1 MVYIII
7 VEKTGS
13 FKEVNVKDTSEEYLS
28 KKAGFKNH
36 KDFEKKTIWDIDG
49 VFDIVLYGKTVGRAG
64 QENKYDFPPP
74 VDNRLFFGAC
84 VLLCVKE
91 NKILDLTEKKWKVI
105 YEKLFGGFEDIDEDS
120 EEEEE
125 EEEDDIPKTKEGYA
139 KDGFVV
145 EEVEEEEDDEDEEE
159 HEDDD
164 EDVEDDEDEDDEKD
178 EEEEKPK
185 PRKQPKRK
193 VKSESKQNIFAK
205 LEIDDEYLNCESELE
220 EEDYL

>member
-13 FKEVNVKDTSEEYLS
+13 LKEVNVKDTSEEYLS
-28 KKAGFKNH
+28 KKAGFKNN

-49 VFDIVLYGKTVGRAG
+49 VCDIVLYGKTVGRAG

-74 VDNRLFFGAC
+74 VDNSLFFGPC
-84 VLLCVKE
+84 VLLCVKDT
-91 NKILDLTEKKWKVI
+91 KILDLTEKKWKVI
-105 YEKLFGGFEDIDEDS
+105 YEKLFGGFEDIGDEDS
-120 EEEEE
+120 EEEE
-125 EEEDDIPKTKEGYA
+125 EEEDDIPKTKEGYS
-139 KDGFVV
+139 KDGFV
-145 EEVEEEEDDEDEEE
+145 VEEEEDDEDDDEEE
-159 HEDDD
+159 ED
-164 EDVEDDEDEDDEKD
+164 EDEEEEDEDDEEIIE

-193 VKSESKQNIFAK
+193 AKTESKDNIFAK

>member
-13 FKEVNVKDTSEEYLS
+13 LKEVNVKDTSEEYLS

-36 KDFEKKTIWDIDG
+36 KDFEKKTTWDIDG
-49 VFDIVLYGKTVGRAG
+49 VCDIVLYGKTVGRAG

-74 VDNRLFFGAC
+74 VDNSLFFGPC
-84 VLLCVKE
+84 VLLCVKDT
-91 NKILDLTEKKWKVI
+91 KILDLTEKKWKVI
-105 YEKLFGGFEDIDEDS
+105 YEKLFGGFEDIGDEDS

-125 EEEDDIPKTKEGYA
+125 DEDDIPKTKEGYS

-145 EEVEEEEDDEDEEE
+145 EEEEDEE
-159 HEDDD
+159 D
-164 EDVEDDEDEDDEKD
+164 EDIIE

-193 VKSESKQNIFAK
+193 AKTESKDNIFTK

>member
-1 MVYIII
+1 MVNIII
-7 VEKTGS
+7 VEKSG
-13 FKEVNVKDTSEEYLS
+13 FLKEVNVKDTSEEYLS

-74 VDNRLFFGAC
+74 VDNTLFFGPC

-105 YEKLFGGFEDIDEDS
+105 YEKLFGGFEDIEEDS

-125 EEEDDIPKTKEGYA
+125 DEDDIPKTKEGYA

-145 EEVEEEEDDEDEEE
+145 EEVEDDEDEDEDEEE

-164 EDVEDDEDEDDEKD
+164 EDVEDDEDEDDDK

>member
-1 MVYIII
+1 MVNIII
-7 VEKTGS
+7 VEKAGS

-74 VDNRLFFGAC
+74 VDNTLFFGAC

-105 YEKLFGGFEDIDEDS
+105 YEKLFGGFEDIEEEDS
-120 EEEEE
+120 EEE
-125 EEEDDIPKTKEGYA
+125 DIPKTKEGYA

-145 EEVEEEEDDEDEEE
+145 EEVEDEDEDEDEDEEDDEDEDEDE
-159 HEDDD
+159 EDDD
-164 EDVEDDEDEDDEKD
+164 DKEE

-185 PRKQPKRK
+185 SRKQPKRK
-193 VKSESKQNIFAK
+193 VKSESKPNIFAK